1 MDYKTSD
8 LNLAAFLKAK
18 YNLKILK
25 LEPDQLRNDR
35 ALFVFIIPDN
45 IDVQQ
50 YITAYYNEED
60 LCSINSFMR
69 EQTDLRTWIK
79 NYKINKTD
87 G

>member
-50 YITAYYNEED
+50 YITDYYNEED
-60 LCSINSFMR
+60 LCSVNSFMR